1 MNSFVKH
8 SQFQHHFEDESL
20 LVLLFEIDC
29 HDRQTM
35 DFKWLDYSRKI
46 ILKDGENCPIG
57 RVYNSFLI
65 AKNENMYFES
75 KILEPLHAK
84 FYFKNNKVIT

>member
-8 SQFQHHFEDESL
+8 SQFQQHFEDESL

-29 HDRQTM
+29 HDRKTM

-46 ILKDGENCPIG
+46 ILKDSENCPIG

-84 FYFKNNKVIT
+84 FYFKIEIEI